1 MNRQDY
7 NRLILDKLH
16 LVVEENPDL
25 RFGQILWNLGI
36 LDWEEMTDCRA
47 TPIIRDIYNDESK
60 DIYEKLRKIYDKS
73 N

>member
-7 NRLILDKLH
+7 NRLILDRLH

-36 LDWEEMTDCRA
+36 LDWEEMTDYRA
-47 TPIIRDIYNDESK
+47 TPIIRDIYNDESEN
-60 DIYEKLRKIYDKS
+60 IYKNLQKVYT
-73 N
+73 

>member
-16 LVVEENPDL
+16 LIVEENPDL

-36 LDWEEMTDCRA
+36 LNWEERTDYRA

-60 DIYEKLRKIYDKS
+60 DIYENLRKVYI
-73 N
+73 